1 MSDLNKLKNQD
12 DAVKKATKPHLS
24 LPQAEANMLPHE
36 LAPGSWARPN
46 QCQLALTCGQPV
58 AR

>member
-12 DAVKKATKPHLS
+12 DAVIKAAKPHLS
-24 LPQAEANMLPHE
+24 LPQAEANMFPHE
-36 LAPGSWARPN
+36 LAPGSRARPN
-46 QCQLALTCGQPV
+46 QCQLAPTCGQPV